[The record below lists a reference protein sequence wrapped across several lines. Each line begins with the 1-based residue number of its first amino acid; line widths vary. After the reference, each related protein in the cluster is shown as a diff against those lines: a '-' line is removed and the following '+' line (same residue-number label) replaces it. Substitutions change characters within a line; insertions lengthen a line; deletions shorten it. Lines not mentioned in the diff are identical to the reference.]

1 MDRNLFISMSGA
13 KETLLAQ
20 TAVASNL
27 ANAATYG
34 FKADLEQFRS
44 MPVFGPGYPSR
55 VYAMHERPAT
65 DFYPGPI
72 QTTGRELDVAVQGEG
87 WLAVQAPDGSEA
99 YTRRGDLQLSPEGL
113 LKTGDGLLVLGEN
126 GPIAIPPA
134 QKLEIAPDG
143 TISIVPLGGKP
154 DVSAVIDRIKLVRPP
169 VDQLEKSQDGLI
181 RLKNGATAQAE
192 GGVSLV
198 AGALEGSNVN
208 AVAALVEMIELARRF
223 ELQVKMMK
231 TAEDD
236 ADASAK
242 LLRLGSL

>member
-1 MDRNLFISMSGA
+1 MDRSLFVSMSGA

-27 ANAATYG
+27 ANIDTTG

-44 MPVFGPGYPSR
+44 MPVFGPGHPTR

-65 DFYPGPI
+65 DFDPGPL

-87 WLAVQAPDGSEA
+87 WLAVQAPDGTEA
-99 YTRRGDLQLSPEGL
+99 YTRRGDLRLSPEGL
-113 LKTGDGLLVLGEN
+113 LLTGDGLPVLGGS

-154 DVSAVIDRIKLVRPP
+154 EVSVVVDRIKLVRPP
-169 VDQLEKSQDGLI
+169 LAQLEKGQDGLI
-181 RLKNGATAQAE
+181 RLKNGAVADADASVT
-192 GGVSLV
+192 LV
-198 AGALEGSNVN
+198 PGALEGSNVN
-208 AVAALVEMIELARRF
+208 SVAAMVEMIELARRF

-236 ADASAK
+236 AEASTR
-242 LLRLGSL
+242 LLRLG

>member
-1 MDRNLFISMSGA
+1 MDRSLFVSMSGA

-27 ANAATYG
+27 ANVDTTG

-44 MPVFGPGYPSR
+44 MPVFGPGHPTR

-65 DFYPGPI
+65 DFDPGPL

-87 WLAVQAPDGSEA
+87 WLAVQAPDGTEA
-99 YTRRGDLQLSPEGL
+99 YTRRGDLRLSPEGL
-113 LKTGDGLLVLGEN
+113 LLTGDGLPVLGGS

-154 DVSAVIDRIKLVRPP
+154 EVSVVVDRIKLVRPP
-169 VDQLEKSQDGLI
+169 LAQLEKGQDGLI
-181 RLKNGATAQAE
+181 RLKNGAVADADASVT
-192 GGVSLV
+192 LV
-198 AGALEGSNVN
+198 PGALEGSNVN
-208 AVAALVEMIELARRF
+208 SVAAMVEMIELARRF
-223 ELQVKMMK
+223 ELQVKMMQ

-236 ADASAK
+236 AEASAR
-242 LLRLGSL
+242 LLRLG